1 MSFIRQ
7 AGPNFKPE
15 KPVRGTAAAKAH
27 MAKVAQLRCVTC
39 GDWPVE
45 IHHVICGRFGQHKAS
60 DMDVIPLCPCC
71 HRTGPLAIHRGKET
85 WVQAYGPDYGYL
97 PVVAALLDPN
107 NEIDF

>member
-7 AGPNFKPE
+7 DGPRFKPD

-45 IHHVICGRFGQHKAS
+45 VHHVICGRFGQHKAS

-85 WVQAYGPDYGYL
+85 WVAAYGPDYSYL
-97 PVVAALLDPN
+97 KTVRDILNAAKK
-107 NEIDF
+107 